1 MVKIRMAT
9 ASLQGNTL
17 KIVVDQASTPKHH
30 HRNRFAM
37 LAGISV
43 AFILL
48 LRWQAPHIRK
58 DYTLFGWAMKGI
70 LVLLGICIVVLPYQI
85 LTSGQTAIQKA
96 MK

>member
-1 MVKIRMAT
+1 MAT

-17 KIVVDQASTPKHH
+17 KIVVDQAGPPKHH
-30 HRNRFAM
+30 HRNRFGM
-37 LAGISV
+37 LAGLIV

-70 LVLLGICIVVLPYQI
+70 LLVMGLAIVYMPYEI